1 MKDKL
6 DTINSVQGASLKEL
20 ENQLEESRKIY
31 ENMEDSLQ
39 GEILQNLISVIL
51 ACDQDGDMTLSDAE
65 IDDIVARLEK
75 LEGVDLKEDL
85 IRSKII
91 EHGRSMN
98 GMLLKP
104 CMDFSSF
111 VVSKPFFLLVS
122 SQSYHGS
129 CQEFDER

>member
-111 VVSKPFFLLVS
+111 FVSKPFFLLVS
-122 SQSYHGS
+122 SQKLSWKLS
-129 CQEFDER
+129 RI